1 MYTNVTVK
9 IRNMAS
15 AAATAAGCHD
25 AATHTMHTAGSP
37 RIARK
42 VMQTNAAEHV
52 YALNAQAKK

>member
-15 AAATAAGCHD
+15 AAATAAAGCHD
-25 AATHTMHTAGSP
+25 AATHTTHTAGIM

-42 VMQTNAAEHV
+42 PMQQKRVSAECTG
-52 YALNAQAKK
+52 